1 MRRVRDVMC
10 GEIDALASRDSVVVA
25 ARYLVAHDVDAVP
38 VCADDGSLAGTVGI
52 RDIVALVVA
61 RGLDPGRVTLGEITV
76 LDGALGVDA
85 DLPVEEAASIMWRH
99 DATAL
104 PVLEGSRVVGH
115 VTQRDVARTMA
126 VGPWVDG

>member
-10 GEIDALASRDSVVVA
+10 GEIDALSSTDSVVVA
-25 ARYLVAHDVDAVP
+25 ARYLVANDVDAVP
-38 VCADDGSLAGTVGI
+38 VCADDGALAGTVGT

-61 RGLDPGRVTLGEITV
+61 RGLDPRQVTLGEIAV
-76 LDGALGVDA
+76 ADGALGVDA

-99 DATAL
+99 DAAAL
-104 PVLEGSRVVGH
+104 PVLEGTRVVGH